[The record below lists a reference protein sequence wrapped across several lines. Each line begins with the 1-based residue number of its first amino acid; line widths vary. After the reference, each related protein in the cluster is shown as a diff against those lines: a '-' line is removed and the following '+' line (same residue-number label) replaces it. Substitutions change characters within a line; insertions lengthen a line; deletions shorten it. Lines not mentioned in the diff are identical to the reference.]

1 MNHRYRDVMAPTSST
16 PPAAPPPAPAAVNP
30 SPYMNHL
37 ADAMI
42 ASLALVIVTAGV
54 CLLAEL
60 PARLVLLAALT
71 PWGLLGL
78 GRSLALASA
87 LLEEFLRLIG
97 HPRDLNRDGQIGFAV
112 QVSDDSKEPWK

>member
-1 MNHRYRDVMAPTSST
+1 MNYHYRDVMAPTSSVT
-16 PPAAPPPAPAAVNP
+16 PASPSPAPAAVNP
-30 SPYMNHL
+30 SPHMNRL

-60 PARLVLLAALT
+60 PARLVLLAALA

-112 QVSDDSKEPWK
+112 QVRPEGVEPWD